1 MQVLTK
7 RKTLAIALACVLA
20 TAAFVFLTHE
30 TQTAA
35 PNQPAYSGH
44 HSTLASDRGF
54 LSAQT
59 PGAADTLANT
69 DATTPSSNSAG
80 ASDSGV
86 DSSDGAT
93 NQDSLDDE
101 ATSETLPPTS
111 ENTPGTNT
119 QTPADNRGPP
129 NASNPENSNPDHPQ
143 AGYASDSD
151 GTNGSNDTSNNSGGS
166 NGSSSDNNGDAN
178 NPNNPGTNP
187 DDPAEDPIEEPI
199 RVIASVD
206 GFDKELPILYVNED
220 FVLGKPIGISP
231 NQIAD
236 ENGTPILTDLVESK
250 ERDGCTLIWRD
261 QNGDEFDWMTTPINE
276 TMIVTGTFEVRPV
289 QVRVVFNDDAQ
300 TPDLITNVDVGS
312 SFADHENIPAE
323 PTKKGYAF
331 DGWIDDRTQ
340 EPFDFTAA
348 VKVPTTVRAT
358 YKLVDSAEAPRV
370 DPAKDLPNT
379 ITGTCYIGATWGVHP
394 AQFSVSGFSGD
405 LAGVSGTGTCSLPS
419 AAAPSYTHAEYRATL
434 SSVDT
439 NTGTVVYD
447 VTITPPGVASPDGPR
462 NKFGLIGYQTVSLR
476 AVIHKNFGGYVDVT
490 KTSAAPSISDNT
502 QTYSLEGAVFG
513 LYDKNGNRV
522 QEFRTDSQ
530 GNTNTSSLLPV
541 GTYTL
546 KEEQAPRGFSLAADK
561 AVNVASGAT
570 TSVTV
575 ADMPQHTPPDSLI
588 QKNDKE
594 TDSNHPLGSATLAN
608 TQFKVSYYDAYFD
621 SIDQA
626 LASGTPH
633 RQWIFKSDDQGK
645 VTLDKD
651 HLVSGDPFFTNAQG
665 KPVLALGTYVFEEIT
680 APTGYLR
687 DHDKQL
693 RTVKPEGTNEL
704 ASHYDAPVFKN
715 QVIRGDLSFIK
726 IAAHTTTHLPNVP
739 FTITSQTTGE
749 SHRVMTDENGMIN
762 TSAAWIE
769 HTNNTNGGNRGDGVW
784 FGQPAANANMTTEP
798 QNHLGALPY
807 DTYRI
812 AEERCAENEGFSL
825 VDFTVTITRH
835 GTTLDMGTIENNPTP
850 RIVVSKVDATT
861 AEQVIGAELIL
872 EKLVKGTS
880 ADGSEDG
887 SGPTETWEEVA
898 RTITTE
904 EPWVIEATPGTY
916 RLAEILAPP
925 TYLTA
930 EPIIFELYENAAVKE
945 VVMKDEPIEITGD
958 VDKKQTMLN
967 PLDLSYRYTLDFRST
982 APTYADEYTVIDDL
996 TCARNNHAYL
1006 ETLTTPVVQHDDD
1019 GLFSLWYLT
1028 NYSSVSPE
1036 DVTRTPEELEEIAK
1050 GGAGSED
1057 KDEAESE
1064 GNTSGDVSN
1073 DANVNTEGN
1082 TKADSDE
1089 APAED
1094 NPAVD
1099 TDKPEDSLN
1108 KVRLTNLE
1116 GWNLWQ
1122 AGLSTTEPT
1131 TLSVADLNLAEDEY
1145 ITAFAF
1151 AYDRVNPGFGTL
1163 PLDDAQWFETDR
1175 YALDDFC
1182 TDEHAG
1188 ITNDAENNTDGSDA
1202 GEPSEEPGTEEDNGK
1217 DNDDKAGDGATASE
1231 ITPLEDEADSAPEVP
1246 STPTTPTTPETPTAP
1261 VDYAPAILVMKA
1273 EPHVLMQ
1280 TDPLP
1285 LQNHTFIE
1293 MFRNGGIDE
1302 KLRDYDSDQV
1312 EQVIEPDLPVTT
1324 FDDPE
1329 EPEEPE
1335 PDSSTPTPEPESDAK
1350 APTSGTPKTGTALLI
1365 GLFAL
1370 CAIAL
1375 ISGIV
1380 LFIMRR
1386 RKQAQLAEN
1395 TFATR
1400 LGLSQSLSSA
1410 TPTKR
1415 ATYPSTPR
1423 KDSTPRQN
1431 KPHRRPHQAKRIIP
1445 W

>member
-7 RKTLAIALACVLA
+7 HKTLAIALACALVA
-20 TAAFVFLTHE
+20 AAFAFLTHE
-30 TQTAA
+30 TQAAA

-44 HSTLASDRGF
+44 HSTLAADRGF

-59 PGAADTLANT
+59 PGAEDALADADT
-69 DATTPSSNSAG
+69 DASSSNATSAP
-80 ASDSGV
+80 DSGK
-86 DSSDGAT
+86 DLPDGTT
-93 NQDSLDDE
+93 NQDSLGDGAQGD
-101 ATSETLPPTS
+101 ALPPAPES
-111 ENTPGTNT
+111 TPDTNV
-119 QTPADNRGPP
+119 QAPEDNRGPP
-129 NASNPENSNPDHPQ
+129 NASNPENPNPDNPQ
-143 AGYASDSD
+143 TGYAPDTD
-151 GTNGSNDTSNNSGGS
+151 NTNGSDNSDGNGGGS
-166 NGSSSDNNGDAN
+166 GSGSDTD
-178 NPNNPGTNP
+178 NPDNPGTNP
-187 DDPAEDPIEEPI
+187 DDPAEDPVEEPV

-206 GFDKELPILYVNED
+206 GFDKELPILYVDED

-236 ENGTPILTDLVESK
+236 KDGTPILTDLVESK
-250 ERDGCTLIWRD
+250 EREGFTLVWHD
-261 QNGDEFDWMTTPINE
+261 QNGNEFDWMTTPINE
-276 TMIVTGTFEVRPV
+276 TMTVTGTFEVRPV

-312 SFADHENIPAE
+312 SFADHESIPAE

-340 EPFDFTAA
+340 EPFDFNAA

-370 DPAKDLPNT
+370 DPAKDLPKT
-379 ITGTCYIGATWGVHP
+379 ITGSCYIGATWGVHP
-394 AQFSVSGFSGD
+394 AKFSVSGFSGE
-405 LAGVSGTGTCSLPS
+405 LAGVSGTGVCSLPS
-419 AAAPSYTHAEYRATL
+419 AAAPSYTHAQYRATL

-522 QEFRTDSQ
+522 QEFRTDSH
-530 GNTNTSSLLPV
+530 GKTNTSNLLPV

-546 KEEQAPRGFSLAADK
+546 KEEQAPRGFALAEDK
-561 AVNVASGAT
+561 TVNVASGAT
-570 TSVTV
+570 ASVTV

-626 LASGTPH
+626 LASGKPH

-645 VTLDKD
+645 VTLDKE
-651 HLVSGDPFFTNAQG
+651 HLVSGDPFFTDAQG
-665 KPVLALGTYVFEEIT
+665 KPVLALGTYVFEEIA

-693 RTVKPEGTNEL
+693 RTVKPEGSNEH
-704 ASHYDAPVFKN
+704 ASHFDAPVFKN

-762 TSAAWIE
+762 TSAAWVE
-769 HTNNTNGGNRGDGVW
+769 HTANTNGGNKGDGVW
-784 FGQPAANANMTTEP
+784 FGQHASGDLTEP

-812 AEERCAENEGFSL
+812 AEERCAENEGLTL
-825 VDFTVTITRH
+825 VDFNVTITRH
-835 GTTLDMGTIENNPTP
+835 GATLDMGTIENNPAP
-850 RIVVSKVDATT
+850 RIVISKVDATT

-872 EKLVKGTS
+872 EKRVK
-880 ADGSEDG
+880 DE
-887 SGPTETWEEVA
+887 PETWEEIA

-904 EPWVIEATPGTY
+904 EPWVVEATPGTY
-916 RLAEILAPP
+916 RLTEILAPP

-930 EPIIFELYENAAVKE
+930 EPIVFELYENATVKE

-982 APTYADEYTVIDDL
+982 APTHADEYTVIDDL
-996 TCARNNHAYL
+996 TCARDNHAYL

-1050 GGAGSED
+1050 GAAGAEGAGETEGED
-1057 KDEAESE
+1057 
-1064 GNTSGDVSN
+1064 
-1073 DANVNTEGN
+1073 NTE
-1082 TKADSDE
+1082 ADSDDTSDDT
-1089 APAED
+1089 PAED
-1094 NPAVD
+1094 NPADD
-1099 TDKPEDSLN
+1099 TDKPEDTLN

-1122 AGLSTTEPT
+1122 ADLSTTEPT
-1131 TLSVADLNLAEDEY
+1131 TLAVADLNLAEDEY

-1163 PLDDAQWFETDR
+1163 PLDDAQWFESDR

-1188 ITNDAENNTDGSDA
+1188 ITNDAEADVDGS
-1202 GEPSEEPGTEEDNGK
+1202 GTEGDNSE
-1217 DNDDKAGDGATASE
+1217 AGDGAADTE
-1231 ITPLEDEADSAPEVP
+1231 ITPLEDEAE
-1246 STPTTPTTPETPTAP
+1246 STPDVPTTPATPTSPA
-1261 VDYAPAILVMKA
+1261 DYAPAILIMKA
-1273 EPHVLMQ
+1273 EPHVLEQ
-1280 TDPLP
+1280 TEPLP

-1312 EQVIEPDLPVTT
+1312 EQEIEPDSPVST
-1324 FDDPE
+1324 FGDPE
-1329 EPEEPE
+1329 DSDEPE
-1335 PDSSTPTPEPESDAK
+1335 PGAPTPESEKEPTTK

-1365 GLFAL
+1365 GLFVL

-1375 ISGIV
+1375 VSGIV
-1380 LFIMRR
+1380 LFVMRR
-1386 RKQAQLAEN
+1386 RKEAQLAES

-1410 TPTKR
+1410 TPAKR
-1415 ATYPSTPR
+1415 ATYPSTP
-1423 KDSTPRQN
+1423 KESTPRQS

>member
-7 RKTLAIALACVLA
+7 HKTLAIALACALVA
-20 TAAFVFLTHE
+20 AAFALLIHE
-30 TQTAA
+30 TQAAA
-35 PNQPAYSGH
+35 PNQPAYSGT
-44 HSTLASDRGF
+44 HSTLSANRGF

-59 PGAADTLANT
+59 PGAADALADA
-69 DATTPSSNSAG
+69 DATTSSSNSISAP
-80 ASDSGV
+80 DSET
-86 DSSDGAT
+86 DLPDGAV
-93 NQDSLDDE
+93 NQDSLGDGSQGN
-101 ATSETLPPTS
+101 ALPPTS
-111 ENTPGTNT
+111 DNTSSTKGEAPK
-119 QTPADNRGPP
+119 DNRGPP
-129 NASNPENSNPDHPQ
+129 NSPQPENPNPDHPQ
-143 AGYASDSD
+143 AGYANDNAPAN
-151 GTNGSNDTSNNSGGS
+151 GTGSSNDSG
-166 NGSSSDNNGDAN
+166 DNNGNSDGDDSN
-178 NPNNPGTNP
+178 NPDNPDINP
-187 DDPAEDPIEEPI
+187 DDPAEDPVKEPV
-199 RVIASVD
+199 RVIATVD

-236 ENGTPILTDLVESK
+236 EDGTPILTDLVESK
-250 ERDGCTLIWRD
+250 EREGFTLVWHD

-276 TMIVTGTFEVRPV
+276 TMTVTGTFEVRPV

-300 TPDLITNVDVGS
+300 TPDLITNIDVGS

-340 EPFDFTAA
+340 EAFDFNAA

-370 DPAKDLPNT
+370 DPAKDLPKT
-379 ITGTCYIGATWGVHP
+379 ITGSCYIGATWGVHP
-394 AQFSVSGFSGD
+394 AKFSVSGFSGE
-405 LAGVSGTGTCSLPS
+405 LAGVSGTGVCSLPS
-419 AAAPSYTHAEYRATL
+419 AAAPSYTHAQYRATL

-490 KTSAAPSISDNT
+490 KTSAAPGISDNT
-502 QTYSLEGAVFG
+502 NTYSLEGAVFG
-513 LYDKNGNRV
+513 LYDKNGSRV
-522 QEFRTDSQ
+522 QEFRTDTQ
-530 GNTNTSSLLPV
+530 GNTSTSNLLPV

-546 KEEQAPRGFSLAADK
+546 KEEQAPRGFALATDK
-561 AVNVASGAT
+561 TVSVASGKTA
-570 TSVTV
+570 SVTV

-626 LASGTPH
+626 VASSKPH

-645 VTLDKD
+645 VTLDKE
-651 HLVSGDPFFTNAQG
+651 HLVSGDPFFTDAQG
-665 KPVLALGTYVFEEIT
+665 KPVLALGTYVFEEIA

-687 DHDKQL
+687 DYDKQL
-693 RTVKPEGTNEL
+693 RTVKPEGSGEHT
-704 ASHYDAPVFKN
+704 SHFDAPVFKN

-769 HTNNTNGGNRGDGVW
+769 HTNNTNGGNKGDGVW
-784 FGQPAANANMTTEP
+784 FGQHASGDLTEP

-812 AEERCAENEGFSL
+812 AEERCAENEGLTL

-835 GTTLDMGTIENNPTP
+835 GTTLDMGTIENNPAP
-850 RIVVSKVDATT
+850 RIVISKVDATT

-872 EKLVKGTS
+872 EKLVK
-880 ADGSEDG
+880 SE
-887 SGPTETWEEVA
+887 PETWEEVA

-904 EPWVIEATPGTY
+904 EPWVVEATPGTY
-916 RLAEILAPP
+916 RLTEILAPP

-930 EPIIFELYENAAVKE
+930 EPIVFELYENATVKE

-982 APTYADEYTVIDDL
+982 APTHADEYTVIDDL
-996 TCARNNHAYL
+996 ACARDNHAYL
-1006 ETLTTPVVQHDDD
+1006 ETLTTPVVQNDDD

-1050 GGAGSED
+1050 GEAGAED
-1057 KDEAESE
+1057 ENEAENKPE
-1064 GNTSGDVSN
+1064 G
-1073 DANVNTEGN
+1073 DA
-1082 TKADSDE
+1082 SDDT
-1089 APAED
+1089 PAED
-1094 NPAVD
+1094 NHAD
-1099 TDKPEDSLN
+1099 DADKPEGSLN
-1108 KVRLTNLE
+1108 KVRLTNLD

-1122 AGLSTTEPT
+1122 ADLSTTEPT

-1163 PLDDAQWFETDR
+1163 PLDDAQWFEADR

-1188 ITNDAENNTDGSDA
+1188 ITNDEDAIVDGSETDEDKGENNEESGDGTSDA
-1202 GEPSEEPGTEEDNGK
+1202 
-1217 DNDDKAGDGATASE
+1217 E
-1231 ITPLEDEADSAPEVP
+1231 ITPLEDDTESAP
-1246 STPTTPTTPETPTAP
+1246 STPSAPTTPTAP
-1261 VDYAPAILVMKA
+1261 VDYAPAVLVMKA
-1273 EPHVLMQ
+1273 EPHVLEQ

-1293 MFRNGGIDE
+1293 TFRNGGIDE

-1312 EQVIEPDLPVTT
+1312 EQVIDSDLPVST
-1324 FDDPE
+1324 FDDPK
-1329 EPEEPE
+1329 EPENPEPE
-1335 PDSSTPTPEPESDAK
+1335 TSAPGSEPTPE
-1350 APTSGTPKTGTALLI
+1350 APTSGTPKTGTALLV
-1365 GLFAL
+1365 GLLIL

-1380 LFIMRR
+1380 LFVIRR
-1386 RKQAQLAEN
+1386 RKQALQAET

-1400 LGLSQSLSSA
+1400 LGLSQSLSSTA
-1410 TPTKR
+1410 PTKR
-1415 ATYPSTPR
+1415 ASQ
-1423 KDSTPRQN
+1423 D

>member
-7 RKTLAIALACVLA
+7 HKTLAIALACALVA
-20 TAAFVFLTHE
+20 AAFAFFTHE
-30 TQTAA
+30 TQAAA

-44 HSTLASDRGF
+44 HSTLAANRGF

-59 PGAADTLANT
+59 PSAEDALADAG
-69 DATTPSSNSAG
+69 ATTPASNAAD
-80 ASDSGV
+80 ASDSGT
-86 DSSDGAT
+86 DLPDGAT
-93 NQDSLDDE
+93 NQDSLGDE
-101 ATSETLPPTS
+101 VQGDALPPAP
-111 ENTPGTNT
+111 ENTPGTNV
-119 QTPADNRGPP
+119 QAPGDNRSPP
-129 NASNPENSNPDHPQ
+129 NTSNPENPNPDNPQ
-143 AGYASDSD
+143 TGYASDNTPANGTDGSD
-151 GTNGSNDTSNNSGGS
+151 DPDNNDDESG
-166 NGSSSDNNGDAN
+166 SDNPD
-178 NPNNPGTNP
+178 NPGTNP
-187 DDPAEDPIEEPI
+187 DDPAEDPVEEPV
-199 RVIASVD
+199 RVVSTVD
-206 GFDKELPILYVNED
+206 GFDKELPVLYVNED

-236 ENGTPILTDLVESK
+236 EDDTPILTDLVESK
-250 ERDGCTLIWRD
+250 ESEGYTLVWHD
-261 QNGDEFDWMTTPINE
+261 QNGNEFDWMTTPINE
-276 TMIVTGTFEVRPV
+276 TMTVTGTFEVRPV

-312 SFADHENIPAE
+312 SFADHESIPAE

-331 DGWIDDRTQ
+331 DGWIDDRTH
-340 EPFDFTAA
+340 EPFDFNAA

-358 YKLVDSAEAPRV
+358 YKLIDSAEAPRV
-370 DPAKDLPNT
+370 DPAKDLPKT
-379 ITGTCYIGATWGVHP
+379 ITGSCYIGATWGVHP
-394 AQFSVSGFSGD
+394 AKFSVSGFSGD
-405 LAGVSGTGTCSLPS
+405 LAGVSGTGVCSLPS
-419 AAAPSYTHAEYRATL
+419 AAAPSYTHAQYRATL

-462 NKFGLIGYQTVSLR
+462 NKFGLIGYQTVSLQ

-490 KTSAAPSISDNT
+490 KTSAAPNISDNT
-502 QTYSLEGAVFG
+502 KTYSLEGAVFG
-513 LYDKNGNRV
+513 LYDKNNNRV

-530 GNTNTSSLLPV
+530 GNIKTSSLLPV

-546 KEEQAPRGFSLAADK
+546 KEEQAPRGFALAADK
-561 AVNVASGAT
+561 TVTVTSGKT
-570 TSVTV
+570 TSATV
-575 ADMPQHTPPDSLI
+575 VDMPQHTPPDSLI

-626 LASGTPH
+626 IASGKPH

-645 VTLDKD
+645 VTLDKE
-651 HLVSGDPFFTNAQG
+651 HLVSGDPFFTDAQG
-665 KPVLALGTYVFEEIT
+665 KPVLALGTYVFEEIA

-693 RTVKPEGTNEL
+693 RTIKPNETDKTTAL
-704 ASHYDAPVFKN
+704 ASAYDVPVLKN

-739 FTITSQTTGE
+739 FTITSKTTGE
-749 SHRVMTDENGMIN
+749 THRVMTDENGMIN

-769 HTNNTNGGNRGDGVW
+769 HTNNTNGGNKGDGVW
-784 FGQPAANANMTTEP
+784 FGQHASGDLTEP

-812 AEERCAENEGFSL
+812 AEERCAENEGLTL
-825 VDFTVTITRH
+825 VDFVVTITRH
-835 GTTLDMGTIENNPTP
+835 GAILDMGTIENNPAP
-850 RIVVSKVDATT
+850 RMVISKVDATT

-872 EKLVKGTS
+872 EKRIQN
-880 ADGSEDG
+880 E
-887 SGPTETWEEVA
+887 PETWEEVA

-904 EPWVIEATPGTY
+904 EPWVVEATPGTY
-916 RLAEILAPP
+916 RLTEILAPP
-925 TYLTA
+925 TYLVA
-930 EPIIFELYENAAVKE
+930 EPIVFELYENTTVKE
-945 VVMKDEPIEITGD
+945 VIMKDEPIEITGD
-958 VDKKQTMLN
+958 VDKKQTALN

-982 APTYADEYTVIDDL
+982 APTHADEYTVVDDL
-996 TCARNNHAYL
+996 TCARDNHAYL

-1028 NYSSVSPE
+1028 NYSPVSPE
-1036 DVTRTPEELEEIAK
+1036 DVTRTPEELEEIAQ
-1050 GGAGSED
+1050 D
-1057 KDEAESE
+1057 K
-1064 GNTSGDVSN
+1064 
-1073 DANVNTEGN
+1073 
-1082 TKADSDE
+1082 
-1089 APAED
+1089 AED
-1094 NPAVD
+1094 AID
-1099 TDKPEDSLN
+1099 

-1122 AGLSTTEPT
+1122 ADLSTTEPT
-1131 TLSVADLNLAEDEY
+1131 TLSVTDLNLAEDEY

-1151 AYDRVNPGFGTL
+1151 AFDRVNPGFGTL
-1163 PLDDAQWFETDR
+1163 PLDDAQWLEADR

-1188 ITNDAENNTDGSDA
+1188 ITNSSEENN
-1202 GEPSEEPGTEEDNGK
+1202 E
-1217 DNDDKAGDGATASE
+1217 AGDGTDNPEKSS
-1231 ITPLEDEADSAPEVP
+1231 LEDEVD
-1246 STPTTPTTPETPTAP
+1246 TPTTPETPTTPTTP

-1273 EPHVLMQ
+1273 EPHVLTQ
-1280 TDPLP
+1280 VEPLP

-1293 MFRNGGIDE
+1293 TFRNGGIDE

-1312 EQVIEPDLPVTT
+1312 EQVIEPDSPVST

-1329 EPEEPE
+1329 DPKEPE
-1335 PDSSTPTPEPESDAK
+1335 PETPAPESEPDNK
-1350 APTSGTPKTGTALLI
+1350 APVSGTPKTGTGLLI
-1365 GLFAL
+1365 GLFIL
-1370 CAIAL
+1370 CAITL

-1380 LFIMRR
+1380 VFVQHRK
-1386 RKQAQLAEN
+1386 KQALQAEN

-1415 ATYPSTPR
+1415 ATCPSASMESRMAQQTQQVQQVQQAR
-1423 KDSTPRQN
+1423 RAQQTERGNQS